1 MDSSRILAGLNPE
14 QRRAASLVRGPVCIL
29 AGAGTGKTTTITRRI
44 AAQVS
49 QTAFAPG
56 SVLAVTFTDKA
67 ASEMRRRLSELGADG
82 VRARTFHSAALAQLH
97 HLGSEPVGQV
107 LPSKALALRRIANTL
122 PKPYRFRPAADLA
135 SEIERAKNRRVPER
149 DYLDS
154 LGDHTPPI
162 PADLMTAVYRR
173 YERGKRERGLVDF
186 EDLIE
191 MAIRMFSDDPVALER
206 FQDRYATFT
215 VDEYQDVN
223 LLQQSLLDVWLG
235 GRDEICVVGDDY
247 QSIYAFTGAGP
258 HYLLDM
264 PRRYPNAT
272 VVRLETSYRSTPQVL
287 DVANRLAPT
296 LGGGTKLL
304 RASRP
309 SGPPPVLQAL
319 ARPEDEIRFVVEAI
333 GRLHDS
339 EGIGHEDIAVLYR
352 INSRSED
359 YEAALSEA
367 GIPFSVR
374 GGALL
379 ARPAARRMIARLERS
394 SATGVAATV
403 RALAERDGWIE
414 APPEGLGEQEMTR
427 QADLAYFVR
436 LAEELDDPAATGRDF
451 AATLRARFGS
461 EGARGGVNLLTY
473 HRAKGLEFEAVFLP
487 RLVDGELPF
496 RRVTAPEGLGEERRL
511 FYVGVTR
518 ARRHLVVT
526 WSTLGASPSPFLEP
540 LLATTAGGHP
550 HGGRSSETIGVR
562 RQERLNPRTPASS
575 GVRRQERLNPRTP
588 APDEGAVAAL
598 KSWRLQRARR
608 DGVPPYVVLHD
619 RTVDEIARRR
629 PSTPADL
636 ARISGIGP
644 TKLDRYGAEILEVLS
659 L

>member
-1 MDSSRILAGLNPE
+1 
-14 QRRAASLVRGPVCIL
+14 
-29 AGAGTGKTTTITRRI
+29 
-44 AAQVS
+44 
-49 QTAFAPG
+49 
-56 SVLAVTFTDKA
+56 
-67 ASEMRRRLSELGADG
+67 
-82 VRARTFHSAALAQLH
+82 
-97 HLGSEPVGQV
+97 VGQV
-107 LPSKALALRRIANTL
+107 LPSKAVALRRIANTL

-135 SEIERAKNRRVPER
+135 SEIERAKNRRVPAR
-149 DYLDS
+149 DYLES

-162 PADLMTAVYRR
+162 PADLMSGVYRR
-173 YERGKRERGLVDF
+173 YEHGKRERGLVDF

-223 LLQQSLLDVWLG
+223 LLQQSLLEVWLG

-264 PRRYPNAT
+264 SRRYPNAT
-272 VVRLETSYRSTPQVL
+272 VVRLETNYRSTPQVL
-287 DVANRLAPT
+287 DVANKLAPK
-296 LGGGTKLL
+296 LGGAAKLL

-309 SGPPPVLQAL
+309 AGPPPVLQAL
-319 ARPEDEIRFVVEAI
+319 ACPEDEIRFVVDAVR
-333 GRLHDS
+333 RLHDS
-339 EGIGHEDIAVLYR
+339 EGIGYEDMAILCR

-394 SATGVAATV
+394 SATGVAASV

-414 APPEGLGEQEMTR
+414 TPPEGLGEQEMTR
-427 QADLAYFVR
+427 QADLAYLVR
-436 LAEELDDPAATGRDF
+436 LAEELDDQATTGRDF
-451 AATLRARFGS
+451 VATLRARFDS
-461 EGARGGVNLLTY
+461 EGAGGGVNLLTY

-487 RLVDGELPF
+487 RLVEGELPF
-496 RRVTAPEGLGEERRL
+496 RRVTAAEGLAEERRL

-518 ARRHLVVT
+518 ARRHLVIT
-526 WSTLGASPSPFLEP
+526 WSTIGPGRSSFLEP
-540 LLATTAGGHP
+540 LVGTAVRGRP
-550 HGGRSSETIGVR
+550 HGG
-562 RQERLNPRTPASS
+562 QERLNPRTPAPS

-588 APDEGAVAAL
+588 APDDGAVAAL

-619 RTVDEIARRR
+619 RTIDEIARRR
-629 PSTPADL
+629 PRTTADL
-636 ARISGIGP
+636 AGVSGIGP
-644 TKLDRYGAEILEVLS
+644 TKLGRYGAEILEVLS